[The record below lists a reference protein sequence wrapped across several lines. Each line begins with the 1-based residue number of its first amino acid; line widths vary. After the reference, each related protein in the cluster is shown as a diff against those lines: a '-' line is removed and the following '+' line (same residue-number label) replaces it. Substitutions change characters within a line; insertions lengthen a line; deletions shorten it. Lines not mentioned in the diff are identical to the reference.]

1 MKPLVIYVAGPFR
14 AKPIPGQDQPNQW
27 EQEQNIRRAE
37 AISLEIWKKGH
48 AAVCPHTNT
57 RYYQGA
63 CPDHIWL
70 EGDLAIIER
79 CDGVLLTPDWERSE
93 GARNEKIHAEAHDI
107 PISTDPDE
115 LIDMILMK
123 RSGDEVKRLEAKCA
137 DMADQIIERQKTI
150 DIQRDQGK
158 AIGQELKKTLLK
170 VEELQ
175 ARLQDAEVTNGQ
187 LRDQMETL
195 RTPNSADASF

>member
-37 AISLEIWKKGH
+37 GISLEIWKKGH

-123 RSGDEVKRLEAKCA
+123 RSGDEVKRLQGKIQDLCN
-137 DMADQIIERQKTI
+137 QILERQKTI
-150 DIQRDQGK
+150 DTQCDASK
-158 AIGQELKKTLLK
+158 ASEKRYQETIRRMR
-170 VEELQ
+170 EDFD
-175 ARLQDAEVTNGQ
+175 ARLQNANETINRLTD
-187 LRDQMETL
+187 RDTS
-195 RTPNSADASF
+195 PDF